1 MFQPHWCFSPLLAG
15 CYSIGEWSQN
25 GLWEPSLCPQGVY
38 IHGQSRGRGCW
49 TSELP
54 AVQACREQTQ
64 KPKQLKW
71 CFCLA
76 PHGAPSPFTLF
87 ELHHLPPGTQWSPW
101 TATLGSGTVCKGS
114 VQHEKEC
121 VRWDSNP
128 PWAQRAQSYSCTLGL
143 LKSQSTSAST
153 LWKTLSA

>member
-1 MFQPHWCFSPLLAG
+1 MFQPHWCFSLLLVG

-38 IHGQSRGRGCW
+38 IHRQSRGRGCW

-64 KPKQLKW
+64 NPKQLKE

-76 PHGAPSPFTLF
+76 PHGAPSPFTFLF
-87 ELHHLPPGTQWSPW
+87 ELHHLPLGTQWSPW
-101 TATLGSGTVCKGS
+101 TATLGSGTVCARGACSTRKNVCDGTQTRPEPSGLSPIS
-114 VQHEKEC
+114 V
-121 VRWDSNP
+121 
-128 PWAQRAQSYSCTLGL
+128 
-143 LKSQSTSAST
+143 
-153 LWKTLSA
+153 LWVF